1 MISRIIGARVLA
13 KRGSQTI
20 YNIVPKFQKQLM
32 INCVVNVVGLVLLG
46 FYILRGKKLH
56 NDYIQECKPRTCM
69 AMQTKA
75 WITSLFF
82 KEFILGGIS

>member
-1 MISRIIGARVLA
+1 LA
-13 KRGSQTI
+13 EKGSQTI
-20 YNIVPKFQKQLM
+20 YNILPKFRKQLT
-32 INCVVNVVGLVLLG
+32 INCVVNVVALVLLG

-56 NDYIQECKPRTCM
+56 DDYIQQCKPRTCM

-82 KEFILGGIS
+82 KEFLSFFKEFILGGIS